1 MNEWKKVKIG
11 EFLKQYRNTIYV
23 DDAQQYRQV
32 TISSKDG
39 VKYRCTKIGK
49 EIGRK
54 RQFLIDL
61 KKYPNTVIFTRQGL
75 HEGSIGLAPEEV
87 DSCIATENMPMFSV
101 DDTVIDTQYL
111 KNLLRSPIFAN
122 LVSTLTPTGSAQK
135 SIHERDLLPL
145 EISIPDLQT
154 QKKIVKDIS
163 SQLEKT
169 EQLSFEIAEQKSY
182 AKQLRQN
189 ILQEAIEGKLTTD
202 WRKQHPVQKGNPDY
216 DAEALFEQIQNEK
229 YHTDLFAPD
238 GAHAKKAKS
247 VSSEP
252 IRVTK
257 KEKSLPPITEDEI
270 PFGIPTG
277 WKWVR
282 LGEIIQE
289 PPRNGYSP
297 KAVDFET
304 PIKTLKLGAVTYG
317 VFDPSEFKYINEKIP
332 EDAYCWLKNGD
343 FLIERSNSFE
353 YVGICAIYTGKDNEF
368 MYPDLLMRFRT
379 AEILL
384 KEYIHSALV
393 SPFNREYFMANAKGA
408 QKTMPK
414 INQECVVN
422 TLIPL
427 PPLAE
432 QKEIV
437 TRVEQHLQTI
447 TQLET
452 QIATRE
458 TTTKQ
463 LMQSILKDAF
473 EE

>member
-1 MNEWKKVKIG
+1 MSEWKKVKIG
-11 EFLKQYRNTIYV
+11 EFLTEREGRFKPDDKRISKYQRLDKIDFSGNIHLSNKPTKTDMILVQSGDLVISGINVAKGAITVYQGDEPVCATIHYSSYTFDCSKVDLDYFKFFVKSDAFVAAIQKQ
-23 DDAQQYRQV
+23 
-32 TISSKDG
+32 
-39 VKYRCTKIGK
+39 VKGGIKT
-49 EIGRK
+49 EIK
-54 RQFLIDL
+54 P
-61 KKYPNTVIFTRQGL
+61 K
-75 HEGSIGLAPEEV
+75 H
-87 DSCIATENMPMFSV
+87 
-101 DDTVIDTQYL
+101 
-111 KNLLRSPIFAN
+111 
-122 LVSTLTPTGSAQK
+122 
-135 SIHERDLLPL
+135 LLPL
-145 EISIPDLQT
+145 EISILDLQT
-154 QKKIVKDIS
+154 QKKIVKEIS
-163 SQLEKT
+163 SQLDKT
-169 EQLSFEIAEQKSY
+169 EQLSIEIAKQKSY

-189 ILQEAIEGKLTTD
+189 ILQEAIEGKLTAD

-216 DAEALFEQIQNEK
+216 DAEALFEKIQ
-229 YHTDLFAPD
+229 A
-238 GAHAKKAKS
+238 
-247 VSSEP
+247 
-252 IRVTK
+252 
-257 KEKSLPPITEDEI
+257 EKSETKSSKKTVAPITKDEI
-270 PFGIPTG
+270 PFEIPAG

-384 KEYIHSALV
+384 KEYVHSALV
-393 SPFNREYFMANAKGA
+393 SPFNREYFMTNAKGA

-422 TLIPL
+422 TMIPL

-432 QKEIV
+432 QKEIIA
-437 TRVEQHLQTI
+437 RVEQHIQTI

-473 EE
+473 EEG

>member
-1 MNEWKKVKIG
+1 MILVQSGDLVISGINVAKGAITVYQGDEPVCATIHYSSYTFDCSKVDLDYFKFFVKSDAFVAAIQ
-11 EFLKQYRNTIYV
+11 KQ
-23 DDAQQYRQV
+23 
-32 TISSKDG
+32 
-39 VKYRCTKIGK
+39 VKGGIKT
-49 EIGRK
+49 EIK
-54 RQFLIDL
+54 P
-61 KKYPNTVIFTRQGL
+61 K
-75 HEGSIGLAPEEV
+75 H
-87 DSCIATENMPMFSV
+87 
-101 DDTVIDTQYL
+101 
-111 KNLLRSPIFAN
+111 
-122 LVSTLTPTGSAQK
+122 
-135 SIHERDLLPL
+135 LLPL
-145 EISIPDLQT
+145 EISILDLQT
-154 QKKIVKDIS
+154 QKKIVKEIS
-163 SQLEKT
+163 SQLDKT
-169 EQLSFEIAEQKSY
+169 EQLSIEIAKQKSY

-189 ILQEAIEGKLTTD
+189 ILQEAIEGKLTAD

-216 DAEALFEQIQNEK
+216 DAEALFEKIQ
-229 YHTDLFAPD
+229 A
-238 GAHAKKAKS
+238 
-247 VSSEP
+247 
-252 IRVTK
+252 
-257 KEKSLPPITEDEI
+257 EKSETKSSKKTVAPITKDEI
-270 PFGIPTG
+270 PFEIPAG

-384 KEYIHSALV
+384 KEYVHSALV
-393 SPFNREYFMANAKGA
+393 SPFNREYFMTNAKGA

-422 TLIPL
+422 TMIPL

-432 QKEIV
+432 QKEIIA
-437 TRVEQHLQTI
+437 RVEQHIQTI

-473 EE
+473 EEG